1 MTEKKWDG
9 TTYGTSWMHRWLI
22 GLLRYI
28 DVRFLYIFAYV
39 FVVPPCLF
47 RPGYAFIYRYY
58 RQQWGCGTFRAFI
71 NTYIQHCMFAQVV
84 IDKFAMYA
92 GKHFEIEIEGFNHFQ
107 QLAEQP
113 DAFIQLSAHIG
124 NYEIAGYT
132 LAAKNKR
139 LNALVFAG
147 EKDSVMRNRGM
158 MFAETNIRMIPIR
171 EDMSH
176 MFVLNEVLES
186 GEILS
191 MPADRMF
198 GSKKAITLHFL
209 DGKADFPLGPFSVT
223 TMRSLNALSV
233 NVMKVSA
240 RKYKIY
246 VTPLSY
252 DKTAARRQQ
261 IEQLANSYVQE
272 LERMVKLYPNQW
284 YNFFDFWK

>member
-1 MTEKKWDG
+1 VTEKKWDG

-28 DVRFLYIFAYV
+28 DVRLLYVFAYV

-47 RPGYAFIYRYY
+47 RPGRAFIYRYY
-58 RQQWGCGTFRAFI
+58 RQQWGYGTFRALM

-92 GKHFEIEIEGFNHFQ
+92 GKHFDIEVDGFNTFQ
-107 QLAEQP
+107 QLAELP
-113 DAFIQLSAHIG
+113 DAYIQLSAHIG

-132 LAAKNKR
+132 LTAKDKR

-147 EKDSVMRNRGM
+147 EKDSVMRNRGK

-186 GEILS
+186 GETLS

-198 GSKKAITLHFL
+198 GSKKAITLPFL
-209 DGKADFPLGPFSVT
+209 NGEADFPLGPFSVT
-223 TMRSLNALSV
+223 TMRSLNAIAV

-240 RKYKIY
+240 QKYKIY
-246 VTPLSY
+246 VTALPY

-261 IEQLANSYVQE
+261 TEQLAKAYVRE
-272 LERMVKLYPNQW
+272 LERMVRLYPHQW